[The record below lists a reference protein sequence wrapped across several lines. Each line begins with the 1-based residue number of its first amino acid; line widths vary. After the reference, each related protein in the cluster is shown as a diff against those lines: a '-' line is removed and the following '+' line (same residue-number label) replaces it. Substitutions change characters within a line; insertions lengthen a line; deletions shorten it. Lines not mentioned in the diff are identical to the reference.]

1 MFPISKSESISVVSW
16 FFCDIMLT
24 TSSSNDTMVKF
35 GYRNTYISV
44 IVLFLVRSGGMSGS
58 FSLAIKI
65 MYSSLTTSGQKMIK
79 PWLHQTRM
87 ICHRSVPKTITV
99 SNVQHKL
106 LGRSDNG
113 TVQMHVPLGCSGKY
127 LVHTTSLP
135 LKDVWLVLQ
144 SLRKFLCSF
153 FLSFIMLAFEAYVPQ
168 ASSSYQPP
176 PDLILI
182 AMYGTTHCLIK

>member
-1 MFPISKSESISVVSW
+1 MFPVSQSESISVVSW

-35 GYRNTYISV
+35 GYRNTYVSV

-65 MYSSLTTSGQKMIK
+65 MYSGLTTSGQKMIK

-99 SNVQHKL
+99 GNVQHNL
-106 LGRSDNG
+106 LGKSDNE
-113 TVQMHVPLGCSGKY
+113 TVQMHVLLGCSGKY
-127 LVHTTSLP
+127 LYTAPHFPWRMFGLNPNPWENSCVVSSFP
-135 LKDVWLVLQ
+135 L
-144 SLRKFLCSF
+144 
-153 FLSFIMLAFEAYVPQ
+153 
-168 ASSSYQPP
+168 
-176 PDLILI
+176 
-182 AMYGTTHCLIK
+182 